1 MNYQALCEEQ
11 AEIIEQLVRQNRR
24 LINALDQFVSIKREE
39 EALRKIEDKISGRSK
54 R

>member
-24 LINALDQFVSIKREE
+24 LINALDQFISIEREE
-39 EALRKIEDKISGRSK
+39 EALREIEDKISGRSK